1 MNYLP
6 ELPAPPP
13 RLVPTSAPRPAELSA
28 GAEAAGEPPPLPED
42 EGIETAPAERDWVV

>member
-13 RLVPTSAPRPAELSA
+13 RLVPTSAPRPAEVSA